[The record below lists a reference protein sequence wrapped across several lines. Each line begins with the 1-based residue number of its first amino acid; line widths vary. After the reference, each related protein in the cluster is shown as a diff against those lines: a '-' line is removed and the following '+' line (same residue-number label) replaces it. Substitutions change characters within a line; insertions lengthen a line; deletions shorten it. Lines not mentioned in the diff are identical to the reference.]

1 MLLVRSSP
9 LKYLTS
15 PFLGPEKSSLGLFL
29 LSHDHP
35 QGITSPD
42 GYCLRTL
49 RLEFGVFLRTKSEA
63 YEGKRRFL
71 RKLGQRRIN
80 GKTGGSAAGKG

>member
-15 PFLGPEKSSLGLFL
+15 PFLGSEKSSLGLFL
-29 LSHDHP
+29 ISHDHAP
-35 QGITSPD
+35 QGITTLE

-63 YEGKRRFL
+63 DEGKRRFL
-71 RKLGQRRIN
+71 RKLGGQRRMN
-80 GKTGGSAAGKG
+80 GRNAAGKR